1 MVSWFGGGGAP
12 VKVLSEVLRSSFFP
26 FFIALFGSSIRI
38 RICHHLLFPRISY
51 SHFTWLF
58 MNFLFF
64 KEGHYN
70 ILEIINSYKLT
81 KIKKKITNWKK
92 NKIVIYRRR
101 KYYDLHTHAHPYRC
115 FLFLRRLIWD
125 DTSWTKSEVHNNTKS
140 VRIIKT
146 WTKLFNIWYIHM
158 SFNSISSF
166 NYLEQE

>member
-1 MVSWFGGGGAP
+1 MLGEKAKRCLNICKTKKRDPQKLQRLFREQKRQVSAKWFPGLGGGGAP

-115 FLFLRRLIWD
+115 FLFLRRLI
-125 DTSWTKSEVHNNTKS
+125 
-140 VRIIKT
+140 
-146 WTKLFNIWYIHM
+146 
-158 SFNSISSF
+158 
-166 NYLEQE
+166 